1 MAGKY
6 AEESMKQMRNTI
18 LVLTLIL
25 AAAAPV
31 MADEVLT
38 VVADST
44 LADHVGFVVV
54 STSTEDSGV
63 SIFLFEEAGKLR
75 FFAQRGFGTTTWD
88 TTTTAQYLVPMNA
101 MTIGDTWTFIED
113 DFGNPTVA
121 RVGAQEP
128 VTTGLGT
135 FDCFRVDI
143 ERVSEPGVAM
153 QTMWFADGVGFV
165 RSQAFVDGW
174 MDWRDDLESY
184 TNASGS
190 GFMPMGVGNIW
201 NFVPVAVATETT
213 SWGDLKSIY
222 R

>member
-1 MAGKY
+1 
-6 AEESMKQMRNTI
+6 MKRMRNTI

-44 LADHVGFVVV
+44 LAGHAGFVAV
-54 STSTEDSGV
+54 STSTEDSGG

-75 FFAQRGFGTTTWD
+75 FYAQRGFGTTTWD
-88 TTTTAQYLVPMNA
+88 IMTTAQYVVQTSA

-121 RVGAQEP
+121 RVGAQEQ
-128 VTTGLGT
+128 VTTALGT
-135 FDCFRVDI
+135 FDCYRVDI
-143 ERVSEPGVAM
+143 ERVSEPGVALE
-153 QTMWFADGVGFV
+153 TMWFADGVGFV
-165 RSQAFVDGW
+165 RSQGFLNGW

-190 GFMPMGVGNIW
+190 GFMPMGVGNTW
-201 NFVPVAVATETT
+201 NFTPVAVANETT
-213 SWGDLKSIY
+213 NWGNLKSLY